1 MKYWLVMAT
10 ACIQKVKLCTLKPLK
25 LNIIRSTLV
34 KFTILTPQD
43 LNIDSERDDTT
54 SAHIWIFFVCVCA
67 ALKQGQIIITG
78 YRIMYGYK
86 TFSLFTSFNGKQL
99 GMCIFKKLVKYFNKL
114 DYTKTCCPCGR

>member
-1 MKYWLVMAT
+1 MAT

-43 LNIDSERDDTT
+43 LNIDSERDDMT
-54 SAHIWIFFVCVCA
+54 SAHIWIFFVCA

-78 YRIMYGYK
+78 YCIMYGYK
-86 TFSLFTSFNGKQL
+86 NVFSL
-99 GMCIFKKLVKYFNKL
+99 YFL
-114 DYTKTCCPCGR
+114 